1 MIILLSL
8 FIQQTNK
15 LLNTCCV
22 PGTVKALL
30 TSGQQANILVHVE
43 LGFDFGIPEWNSV
56 CQISC
61 CASVYGILMNVN
73 FSFKYA
79 TGIKWN

>member
-43 LGFDFGIPEWNSV
+43 LGFDFGIPE
-56 CQISC
+56 
-61 CASVYGILMNVN
+61 
-73 FSFKYA
+73 
-79 TGIKWN
+79 